1 MRTCG
6 ECRLCCKVF
15 PLPVLDKPGDEWCK
29 FADASGCAVHDDG
42 QPAVCREY
50 ACYWLEHEE
59 PPDEYRPDRIDIVVT
74 DRGTLTVGGAQIP
87 VLLFNQDHAK
97 ACRRRPARTLI
108 GQMVA
113 QGAAVMLLC
122 GPKLRVAYDRAQ
134 YPGISEEDI
143 IVALRVDQ
151 SQDAEELKQ
160 LGAVAH
166 DYRPLT
172 HEEAQRLLDDPPST
186 S

>member
-6 ECRLCCKVF
+6 GCRLCCKVF

-29 FADASGCAVHDDG
+29 FADAAGCSVHDDG

-59 PPDEYRPDRIDIVVT
+59 WPEEYRPDRIDIVVT
-74 DRGTLTVGGAQIP
+74 DRGTLAVGGEAVS
-87 VLLFNQDHAK
+87 VLLFNQDHAQ
-97 ACRRRPARTLI
+97 ASRRRPARTLI

-113 QGAAVMLLC
+113 QGVAVMLLC
-122 GPKLRVAYDRAQ
+122 GPKLRVAYDRTR
-134 YPGISEEDI
+134 YPAISAEDI
-143 IVALRVDQ
+143 VVALRVDQ
-151 SQDAEELKQ
+151 SRDAEELKQ
-160 LGAVAH
+160 LGAVAD

-172 HEEAQRLLDDPPST
+172 QEEAQRLLGEPPAS
-186 S
+186 